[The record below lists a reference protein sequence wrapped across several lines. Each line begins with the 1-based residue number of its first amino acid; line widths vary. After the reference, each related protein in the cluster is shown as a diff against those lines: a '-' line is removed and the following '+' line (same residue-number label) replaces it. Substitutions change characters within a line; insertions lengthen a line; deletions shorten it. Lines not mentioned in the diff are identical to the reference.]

1 MAVRRRLSRRPD
13 RPCGEKHGWLWFDRY
28 ELIHREV
35 LAAHPFVIAD
45 RTRFIPIPGSP
56 DLIRCIG
63 LIVCREGIEI
73 DVDKRLIVR
82 SVGNRAQVRGF
93 KYRYHARI
101 QGPAFGRS
109 GQNVLRY
116 DSGHAHT
123 PDVYHRHE
131 YELETGQ
138 DQLTTLTRE
147 EFPVLSEIVDELA
160 AMFPHAT

>member
-1 MAVRRRLSRRPD
+1 MAIRRRLSRRSD
-13 RPCGEKHGWLWFDRY
+13 RPRGEKHGWLWFDRY

-35 LAAHPFVIAD
+35 LAAHPFVVAG
-45 RTRFIPIPGSP
+45 RTQFIPVPGSP

-73 DVDKRLIVR
+73 DVDKRLVVR
-82 SVGNRAQVRGF
+82 NVDNRTQVRGF

-101 QGPAFGRS
+101 RERGSGR
-109 GQNVLRY
+109 NVLRY

-131 YELETGQ
+131 YHPTTGH
-138 DQLTTLTRE
+138 DRLSTLTRE
-147 EFPVLSEIVDELA
+147 EFPVLGEIVDEPA